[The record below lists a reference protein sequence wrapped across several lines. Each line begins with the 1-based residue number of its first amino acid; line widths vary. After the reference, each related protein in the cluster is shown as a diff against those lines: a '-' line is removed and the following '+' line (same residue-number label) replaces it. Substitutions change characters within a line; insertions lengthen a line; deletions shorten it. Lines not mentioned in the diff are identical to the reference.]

1 MLNLKD
7 ELISWCITKKVLW
20 IEDPSNEDCK
30 YARNQIRHKIL
41 PEALKINPGLAKV
54 IKKKII
60 KEMFSLAD
68 MFLYLR
74 AKKIDAHEK
83 WYEFWYRITGPWAC
97 VVITLFAIPAGISTG
112 RQSVI
117 KGVILALV
125 AFFSFYALTLVLM
138 FLGQHGWCPPALAA
152 LLPNLVYLCIG
163 SAMYRKL
170 T

>member
-1 MLNLKD
+1 M
-7 ELISWCITKKVLW
+7 
-20 IEDPSNEDCK
+20 
-30 YARNQIRHKIL
+30 
-41 PEALKINPGLAKV
+41 
-54 IKKKII
+54 
-60 KEMFSLAD
+60 
-68 MFLYLR
+68 
-74 AKKIDAHEK
+74 
-83 WYEFWYRITGPWAC
+83 
-97 VVITLFAIPAGISTG
+97 ITLFAIPAGISTG